1 MSVDILLK
9 IKKEC
14 KSLKVF
20 FKDNLWGA
28 DLADIQL
35 ISKYNKG
42 LQFLLYVIVNLSK
55 YAWGKKYYKDK
66 KRQKNPEKQDKD
78 KDKESITITN
88 VFQKILDE
96 RNGKPNTIW
105 IDKGSEFYYRSMILW
120 LQDNDIEMC
129 STQNER
135 KSAVVERFIGNLKNK
150 TYKYMTPISKI
161 VYIDKYDDVVNKYN
175 NKHNRAIKIKPV
187 DVKFNTSIEFGAE
200 NNEKILNLKLWPWEN
215 IEI

>member
-1 MSVDILLK
+1 MGQTNITK
-9 IKKEC
+9 TK
-14 KSLKVF
+14 
-20 FKDNLWGA
+20 
-28 DLADIQL
+28 
-35 ISKYNKG
+35 
-42 LQFLLYVIVNLSK
+42 
-55 YAWGKKYYKDK
+55 KDK
-66 KRQKNPEKQDKD
+66 KPPKKQDKD

-96 RNGKPNTIW
+96 RNGKPKNMW
-105 IDKGSEFYYRSMILW
+105 IDKGSEFYYRSMISW

-135 KSAVVERFIGNLKNK
+135 KSAVVERFIRTLKNK
-150 TYKYMTPISKI
+150 IYKYMTPISKI

>member
-55 YAWGKKYYKDK
+55 YAWGKKILQ
-66 KRQKNPEKQDKD
+66 RQKKTKKPRKARQR
-78 KDKESITITN
+78 
-88 VFQKILDE
+88 QRQRILDE

>member
-55 YAWGKKYYKDK
+55 YAWGKKILQ
-66 KRQKNPEKQDKD
+66 RQKKTK
-78 KDKESITITN
+78 
-88 VFQKILDE
+88 
-96 RNGKPNTIW
+96 KP
-105 IDKGSEFYYRSMILW
+105 
-120 LQDNDIEMC
+120 
-129 STQNER
+129 R
-135 KSAVVERFIGNLKNK
+135 KVRQRQRQRKH
-150 TYKYMTPISKI
+150 
-161 VYIDKYDDVVNKYN
+161 YN
-175 NKHNRAIKIKPV
+175 Y
-187 DVKFNTSIEFGAE
+187 
-200 NNEKILNLKLWPWEN
+200 
-215 IEI
+215 

>member
-1 MSVDILLK
+1 MLLSILA
-9 IKKEC
+9 
-14 KSLKVF
+14 
-20 FKDNLWGA
+20 NMHGA
-28 DLADIQL
+28 
-35 ISKYNKG
+35 
-42 LQFLLYVIVNLSK
+42 
-55 YAWGKKYYKDK
+55 KKYYKDK

-105 IDKGSEFYYRSMILW
+105 IDKGSEFYYRSVILW